1 MLSPSFPF
9 THCVILGK
17 LRVGGQ
23 IKLDGLVK
31 FEFQINNKNFFS
43 ISMSHAIFPVL
54 SFVKSDNPT
63 EGTSL
68 SLNIHIWG
76 L

>member
-1 MLSPSFPF
+1 MLSPSFLF

-17 LRVGGQ
+17 LRVGVQ

-43 ISMSHAIFPVL
+43 ISMSDAIFPVF
-54 SFVKSDNPT
+54 SFVKSDSPT
-63 EGTSL
+63 EGASL